1 MSTTTNI
8 ASRLERCL
16 GTSRVI
22 QHEEELR
29 EYAVDGVIPGA
40 IVRPA
45 NSAEVVELVRFAA
58 SDGLALVAS
67 GSRSKM
73 TMGMPPARYDIAVD
87 LRNMQ
92 EIAHFDAGDLTLS
105 VDAGM
110 PLRTLEKI
118 LSEKQ
123 QFLPLAVPCYET
135 STVGGAVVSGVDSQ
149 LRQQYGS
156 ARDFL
161 IGAEFVDGKGNL
173 CRSGGRVVKNVSG
186 YDLHKLLV
194 GSLGTLGVVTRLNF
208 RTFPL
213 PHAFG
218 VFAASFADVD
228 KALASLSFL
237 KAKALP
243 LANVDL
249 LNPVTVSLVGQLLG
263 KANQTMP
270 LGSDPSHWHMYISYE
285 GSDVLVERISRE
297 LQTMAR
303 ETNSIEGC
311 VLPGNLEAHLSGVLR
326 EAFDWLR
333 WAAPSVAIFRI
344 SLPQIDSRDIQNL
357 QTIVSVSGLRAS
369 LLVRATGTVYLTV
382 LAEQELLSSIDAL
395 SKVAEEVFAAI
406 DRAQGSAVLLH
417 APQTLKQRINV
428 WGARPKNFFM
438 MERVKRAFDPNGIFS
453 PGRFVGGL

>member
-8 ASRLERCL
+8 ASRLESCL

-135 STVGGAVVSGVDSQ
+135 STVGGAVVSGIDSQ

-218 VFAASFADVD
+218 VFAASFADFD

-243 LANVDL
+243 LANVEL
-249 LNPVTVSLVGQLLG
+249 LSPETVSLVGQLLD

-270 LGSDPSHWHMYISYE
+270 LGSDLSQWHMYISYE

-369 LLVRATGTVYLTV
+369 LLIRATGTVYLTV

-406 DRAQGSAVLLH
+406 DRARGSAVLLH

-428 WGARPKNFFM
+428 WGARPRNFFM
-438 MERVKRAFDPNGIFS
+438 MERVKHAFDPSDIFS